1 MQRETED
8 VISGKGL
15 FLGAA
20 LIMATAL
27 FCDEAPRAAV
37 TQALEDGNLAVLHCD
52 RQCLK
57 LIDAEGNLIA
67 ERGEDAAPDARGI
80 DKLHLQEGHY
90 RILYRDCSS
99 LTFLPDVESWRT
111 VHVKDGKT
119 YVVESSEVGEY
130 NRFVCHDFSIHEAS
144 DAAR

>member
-1 MQRETED
+1 MQREQRTM
-8 VISGKGL
+8 ISGKGL

-20 LIMATAL
+20 LIMALAL
-27 FCDEAPRAAV
+27 PGGEAPRAAV
-37 TQALEDGNLAVLHCD
+37 TQAFEDGKLAVLHCD

-67 ERGEDAAPDARGI
+67 ERGEGGVPGVRGI
-80 DKLHLQEGHY
+80 DKLHLREGHY

-99 LTFLPDVESWRT
+99 LNFLPDVESWRT
-111 VHVKDGKT
+111 VHVEDGKT
-119 YVVESSEVGEY
+119 YVVESSEVGQY
-130 NRFVCHDFSIHEAS
+130 NHFVCYDFSIHEAF